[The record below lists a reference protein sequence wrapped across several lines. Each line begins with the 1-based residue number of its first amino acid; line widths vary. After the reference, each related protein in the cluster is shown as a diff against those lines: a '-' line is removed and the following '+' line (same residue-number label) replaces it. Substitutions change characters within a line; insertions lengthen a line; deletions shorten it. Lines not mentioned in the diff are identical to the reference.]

1 MSSDRVI
8 KLSLRAYV
16 RIHNASDIES
26 TIIVEIL
33 VMKLVHITF
42 NFFYESWPHIII
54 LSQEH
59 LECSRR
65 ASFTATHSFQKAQLD
80 LFKTDSFPFL
90 HKMNQKVVVY
100 AFYSPMSFWL

>member
-1 MSSDRVI
+1 MHAPRFALWEIMHLLCCKRISSDRVI

-42 NFFYESWPHIII
+42 NFFYES
-54 LSQEH
+54 
-59 LECSRR
+59 
-65 ASFTATHSFQKAQLD
+65 
-80 LFKTDSFPFL
+80 
-90 HKMNQKVVVY
+90 
-100 AFYSPMSFWL
+100 